1 MTSHPESCLSGLRFR
16 PSHTRA
22 MRSTLINPAEAS
34 AVALR
39 RTAAFNLSSCVA
51 LSDPDPSVRNW
62 TPVLVRK
69 HAARSVPVHTVLC
82 NRSGRKVT
90 KTPQATRSA
99 GGGIRIHF
107 HVCLSLISGSSL
119 GLSAHVLDTQ
129 GGVHARQRGLIG
141 HRENGRKQKRNFRR
155 GSGDGRARQQDDEGG
170 EEPIGLN
177 RRCHHTRREGFYHG
191 FLRSIGQIVTDDL
204 AWGSLSKQKSPH
216 ST

>member
-1 MTSHPESCLSGLRFR
+1 
-16 PSHTRA
+16 

-99 GGGIRIHF
+99 GGGIGIHF

-129 GGVHARQRGLIG
+129 GTGSEDSSGT
-141 HRENGRKQKRNFRR
+141 GRMAGNRR
-155 GSGDGRARQQDDEGG
+155 GILDMGVAMDGHVNRMTREERSPSG
-170 EEPIGLN
+170 
-177 RRCHHTRREGFYHG
+177 
-191 FLRSIGQIVTDDL
+191 
-204 AWGSLSKQKSPH
+204 
-216 ST
+216 

>member
-1 MTSHPESCLSGLRFR
+1 MTSHPESCLCGLRFR
-16 PSHTRA
+16 PSHTRVI
-22 MRSTLINPAEAS
+22 RSTLINPAEAS

-62 TPVLVRK
+62 TPSLVRK

-141 HRENGRKQKRNFRR
+141 HRENGRKQKEWRWT
-155 GSGDGRARQQDDEGG
+155 G
-170 EEPIGLN
+170 
-177 RRCHHTRREGFYHG
+177 T
-191 FLRSIGQIVTDDL
+191 
-204 AWGSLSKQKSPH
+204 
-216 ST
+216 STG